1 MSAPAA
7 ALLLVLLAGGRAPGP
22 SPGVL
27 TRELSDALG
36 KKLEM
41 LEKFDRD
48 PKAKRSP
55 VDVSESELNSYVR
68 FALAEKVPR
77 GLREVRIV
85 IRQGRLELRGLANLS
100 ELSELKQKAASA
112 ASFLSLLGG
121 EMAVEVVADFKSD
134 RGFGQFELLTAQI
147 GRCLS
152 ASVVSDIV
160 ARATDPRPTRPNG
173 FASASFRLPIPPS
186 GLPPAAGP
194 RHHRIL
200 SPRSAVR
207 PMNSDSREA
216 KKPAVGL
223 ELKPETPV
231 QFVKA
236 IGPSARGRCRK
247 RASPRFGNC
256 FWCCRAATRTARTS
270 HRSRVSGRESVPR
283 CAAGSRR

>member
-7 ALLLVLLAGGRAPGP
+7 ALLLVLLAQVGAHPAPP
-22 SPGVL
+22 RGVL

-48 PKAKRSP
+48 PRAKRSP

-100 ELSELKQKAASA
+100 EFSELKQKAASA

-147 GRCLS
+147 GPVPLS

-160 ARATDPRPTRPNG
+160 ARATTDATRPNG
-173 FASASFRLPIPPS
+173 FDIRAPFSLPYSAK
-186 GLPPAAGP
+186 
-194 RHHRIL
+194 RI
-200 SPRSAVR
+200 R
-207 PMNSDSREA
+207 PQQA
-216 KKPAVGL
+216 L
-223 ELKPETPV
+223 
-231 QFVKA
+231 
-236 IGPSARGRCRK
+236 
-247 RASPRFGNC
+247 
-256 FWCCRAATRTARTS
+256 ATI
-270 HRSRVSGRESVPR
+270 EY
-283 CAAGSRR
+283 

>member
-7 ALLLVLLAGGRAPGP
+7 ALLLVFLAQVGAHPAPP
-22 SPGVL
+22 RGVL

-48 PKAKRSP
+48 PRAKRSP

-100 ELSELKQKAASA
+100 EFSELKQKAASA

-147 GRCLS
+147 GPVPLS

-160 ARATDPRPTRPNG
+160 ARATTDATRPNG
-173 FASASFRLPIPPS
+173 FDIRAPFRLPYS
-186 GLPPAAGP
+186 AK
-194 RHHRIL
+194 RI
-200 SPRSAVR
+200 R
-207 PMNSDSREA
+207 PQQA
-216 KKPAVGL
+216 L
-223 ELKPETPV
+223 
-231 QFVKA
+231 
-236 IGPSARGRCRK
+236 
-247 RASPRFGNC
+247 
-256 FWCCRAATRTARTS
+256 ATI
-270 HRSRVSGRESVPR
+270 EY
-283 CAAGSRR
+283 

>member
-7 ALLLVLLAGGRAPGP
+7 ALLLVLLAQVGAHPAPP
-22 SPGVL
+22 RGVL

-48 PKAKRSP
+48 PRAKRSP

-100 ELSELKQKAASA
+100 EFSELKQKAASA

-147 GRCLS
+147 GPVPLS

-160 ARATDPRPTRPNG
+160 ARATTDATRPNG
-173 FASASFRLPIPPS
+173 FDIRAPFRLPYS
-186 GLPPAAGP
+186 AK
-194 RHHRIL
+194 RI
-200 SPRSAVR
+200 R
-207 PMNSDSREA
+207 PQQA
-216 KKPAVGL
+216 L
-223 ELKPETPV
+223 
-231 QFVKA
+231 
-236 IGPSARGRCRK
+236 
-247 RASPRFGNC
+247 
-256 FWCCRAATRTARTS
+256 ATI
-270 HRSRVSGRESVPR
+270 EY
-283 CAAGSRR
+283 